1 MLLIRDTEIIFFCFN
16 CIALLWWDKNAWED
30 AIQFWKAV
38 TMTFVVI
45 LFNQIKT
52 TIKSQ
57 ITVGNPV
64 NDAFLQQV
72 KTKKCIKI
80 IRNNSLGC
88 WHQRH
93 VTLTPAQLRPA
104 RKCYKLMSLF
114 SAPFAVSVSWGVSWG
129 VSWHQQEH
137 QLQDIQYLSQNSQEL
152 SDQYH

>member
-1 MLLIRDTEIIFFCFN
+1 MRWILIGDFSAAFFSLKKWQYSRQENHVSEKYSMLLIRDTEIIFFCFN
-16 CIALLWWDKNAWED
+16 CTALLWWDKNAWED

-72 KTKKCIKI
+72 KTKKM
-80 IRNNSLGC
+80 
-88 WHQRH
+88 HQN
-93 VTLTPAQLRPA
+93 
-104 RKCYKLMSLF
+104 Y
-114 SAPFAVSVSWGVSWG
+114 
-129 VSWHQQEH
+129 QE
-137 QLQDIQYLSQNSQEL
+137 
-152 SDQYH
+152 